1 MKILRKPE
9 WLKIQLP
16 TTTEYK
22 TLNSLISKGNLHTI
36 CTSGK
41 CPNMGECWAN
51 GTATFMILGDICTR
65 GCKFC
70 NVTTG
75 KPLPPDDN
83 EPQQIVDAVAQLR
96 LKHVVITSVDRD
108 DLSDGGAA
116 HWATTINKLRE
127 SNPSITIETL
137 IPDFDAKT
145 DLLNI
150 VAVSRPDIISHNLET
165 VERLTPLVRSKAQYR
180 TSLKTLAYLANQGL
194 TTKSG
199 IMLGLGETFDEILA
213 TMDDL
218 LAVEC
223 RIMTMG
229 QYLRPSLKNLPVD
242 RYVSPAEFDELKEIA
257 LKKGFKFVES
267 GPLVRSS
274 YHAEKHI

>member
-1 MKILRKPE
+1 MQKKPE

-16 TTTEYK
+16 TATEYK
-22 TLNSLISKGNLHTI
+22 SLNTLISKGNLHTI

-41 CPNMGECWAN
+41 CPNMGECWSN

-75 KPLPPDDN
+75 KPLPPN
-83 EPQQIVDAVAQLR
+83 SSEPCEIADAVAQLQ
-96 LKHVVITSVDRD
+96 LKHVVLTSVDRD
-108 DLSDGGAA
+108 DLPDGGAS
-116 HWATTINKLRE
+116 HWATTINTVR
-127 SNPSITIETL
+127 NTNNCVTIETL

-145 DLLNI
+145 DLLDM
-150 VAVSRPDIISHNLET
+150 VAAAKPDIISHNLET
-165 VERLTPLVRSKAQYR
+165 VERLTPQVRSKSQYR
-180 TSLKTLAYLANQGL
+180 TSLKTLHYLATNGL

-213 TMDDL
+213 AMDDL
-218 LAVEC
+218 LSVNC
-223 RIMTMG
+223 YIMTIG
-229 QYLRPSLKNLPVD
+229 QYLRPSMANLPVD
-242 RYVSPAEFDELKEIA
+242 RYVTPAEFTALKETA
-257 LKKGFKFVES
+257 LAKGFKFVES

-274 YHAEKHI
+274 YHAEKHV